1 MRKFPRM
8 ILSSVRAG
16 ISVAAL
22 RAAVLG
28 VVLAALA
35 ANAIAQDV
43 KLNVVE
49 RTLKNG
55 MKVLMVE
62 RHDSPTVSL
71 HLRFRVGSVDD
82 PRGQT
87 GIAHMLEH
95 MMFKGTKN
103 YGTTN
108 YQAEVPL
115 MNKIDQLA
123 AEEERENAKRFSAFD
138 KPDEAKL
145 KKIHEDLKSTLD
157 EERKYIVKDELWQ
170 TYQRVG
176 AVGMNASTG
185 EDSTQY
191 FLALPSNQL
200 ELWAYLESDRLANP
214 VFREFYAE
222 RDVVHEERRM
232 RTDDEPQGAL
242 WENFLA
248 TAFQAHPY
256 RHPTIGWASD
266 IDGLMREEVLAYFK
280 TFYAPN
286 NCIAVLVGDID
297 PDKTMAIMEKYFGVL
312 PAQKLPAREVTEEP
326 AQTGERRV
334 SIVMDAQ
341 PQVYVGYHIPVTG
354 AEDTYALEVMGA
366 LLSGDTAGSRSGR
379 LYKSLILD
387 KKVALRAFGDAM
399 TYLYPSLFLVGG
411 TPAQGKT
418 NEDVEKAIYEEIA
431 KLQKEPPTDDELTRV
446 RNGVDASL
454 IRSLRSNFFL
464 AETLATA
471 EHLTGSW
478 RFLLTE
484 RDKLKT
490 VTGKDVQRVAQKY
503 FKEENRTV
511 AEMKT
516 KPRSP
521 AEAGGDG
528 PAAEA
533 GEAQ

>member
-1 MRKFPRM
+1 MRKFP
-8 ILSSVRAG
+8 
-16 ISVAAL
+16 ISVLGSVLARFRGLCIVLGKNAEVQIPHFVRDDSVCDLYSNPETGLNGATSRGASSRGAAPHSTVWSAAG
-22 RAAVLG
+22 RVAVLG
-28 VVLAALA
+28 VALAVLAASA
-35 ANAIAQDV
+35 SAQDV

-82 PRGQT
+82 PRGET

-108 YQAEVPL
+108 YQAEVPV

-123 AEEERENAKRFSAFD
+123 AEEERERARRFSAFD
-138 KPDEAKL
+138 KPEEAKI
-145 KKIHEDLKSTLD
+145 KKLQEEMKATLD
-157 EERKYIVKDELWQ
+157 QERKYIVKDEMWQ

-214 VFREFYAE
+214 VFREFYSE

-232 RTDDEPQGAL
+232 RTDNEPQGAL
-242 WENFLA
+242 WENFLS

-256 RHPTIGWASD
+256 RNPTIGWASD
-266 IDGLMREEVLAYFK
+266 IDGLMREEVLSYFK

-312 PAQKLPAREVTEEP
+312 PAQKVPAREITVEP
-326 AQTGERRV
+326 AQTGERRE
-334 SIVMDAQ
+334 I
-341 PQVYVGYHIPVTG
+341 
-354 AEDTYALEVMGA
+354 
-366 LLSGDTAGSRSGR
+366 GR
-379 LYKSLILD
+379 AH
-387 KKVALRAFGDAM
+387 V
-399 TYLYPSLFLVGG
+399 
-411 TPAQGKT
+411 
-418 NEDVEKAIYEEIA
+418 
-431 KLQKEPPTDDELTRV
+431 
-446 RNGVDASL
+446 
-454 IRSLRSNFFL
+454 
-464 AETLATA
+464 
-471 EHLTGSW
+471 
-478 RFLLTE
+478 
-484 RDKLKT
+484 
-490 VTGKDVQRVAQKY
+490 
-503 FKEENRTV
+503 
-511 AEMKT
+511 
-516 KPRSP
+516 
-521 AEAGGDG
+521 
-528 PAAEA
+528 
-533 GEAQ
+533 